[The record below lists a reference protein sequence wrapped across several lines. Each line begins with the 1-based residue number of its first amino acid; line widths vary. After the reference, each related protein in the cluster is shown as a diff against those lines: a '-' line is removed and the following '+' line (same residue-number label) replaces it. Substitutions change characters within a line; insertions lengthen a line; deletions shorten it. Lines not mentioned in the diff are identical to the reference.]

1 MKTKLDRQR
10 EQMAERAKRA
20 ENIASL
26 NRQIDEARNILAVI
40 PTNAGLE
47 SEQERRV
54 VMTQI
59 NALTELL
66 EDEKI
71 AYNEALADE
80 QTANAIVE
88 KMGL

>member
-10 EQMAERAKRA
+10 EQMAERDKRA